1 MGKPFNNEDY
11 LSPLDKEKLN
21 FLNNT
26 SKIMPNGMTKQAQP
40 SNIEAIMNIR
50 LYSSLKDKM
59 QS

>member
-26 SKIMPNGMTKQAQP
+26 SKIMPNGMTK
-40 SNIEAIMNIR
+40 
-50 LYSSLKDKM
+50 
-59 QS
+59 